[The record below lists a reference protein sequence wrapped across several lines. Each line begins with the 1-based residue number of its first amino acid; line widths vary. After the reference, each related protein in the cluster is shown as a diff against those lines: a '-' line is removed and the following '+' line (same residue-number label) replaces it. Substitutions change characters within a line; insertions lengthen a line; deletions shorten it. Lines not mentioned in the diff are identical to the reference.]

1 MPPRCQVCVSPALAD
16 IHAALL
22 SGIPRRRV
30 ARTFGLSH
38 DAIDR
43 HWAKHIPDAMRAA
56 AAIAADAAGPVS
68 MQALDGAVLLG
79 LAAEQYER
87 STTLLDRLEAD
98 MSVKGKAV
106 DSRSVVAALR
116 EVRQSVETLAKLS
129 FAVQDRPGKP
139 DALEAPE
146 LDAAIRR
153 ALVARDVDIDDTP
166 ASDAP
171 HAPRPVL
178 ELMPAADVDS

>member
-1 MPPRCQVCVSPALAD
+1 
-16 IHAALL
+16 
-22 SGIPRRRV
+22 
-30 ARTFGLSH
+30 
-38 DAIDR
+38 
-43 HWAKHIPDAMRAA
+43 
-56 AAIAADAAGPVS
+56 

-153 ALVARDVDIDDTP
+153 ALEARDVSVDDAP
-166 ASDAP
+166 ASEQR
-171 HAPRPVL
+171 APRPVL
-178 ELMPAADVDS
+178 ELMPATE